1 MPTDV
6 NKHLLFENN
15 QGKYLLSL
23 DNPYYIV
30 KRSQEGEI
38 ESIRCNIILTFTD
51 EGKED
56 FAKNN
61 TFLLDSLDYYTV
73 PEQTDSY
80 KVVQQPDSKLLSQI
94 AIDYIFD
101 FTSQKYIV
109 KNVWLSYKNDFWG
122 SSCLKQKLDLTNL
135 LKGISTT
142 KILPQV
148 IFFIQSQYRME
159 PTGKLFFLTENSL
172 RTTYIDKESYN
183 TFISMPKVKPSA
195 TIDLDIVD
203 YYTNFGAKEM
213 FFDPE
218 NYSTDK
224 IDYKLIAYSTQNYLI
239 DPINKRFLPGKK
251 SWHYS
256 NGKIKYSTPLKWE
269 NFDFYD
275 ENNYEKL
282 FLDEPNST
290 PEHKAQLMLLYALYY
305 DKALYKYDFSKLPLE
320 KECLQYQAQ
329 TQQTI

>member
-1 MPTDV
+1 MSTDA

-38 ESIRCNIILTFTD
+38 ESIRCNIILSFAPEGIEEFTQ
-51 EGKED
+51 
-56 FAKNN
+56 KNSS
-61 TFLLDSLDYYTV
+61 LLKSLDYYTMQ
-73 PEQTDSY
+73 EQTEAY
-80 KVVQQPDSKLLSQI
+80 KSTQQPDNSLLSQI
-94 AIDYIFD
+94 VVDYIFD
-101 FTSQKYIV
+101 FTTQSYLV
-109 KNVWLSYKNDFWG
+109 KNVWLSYTNNAWG
-122 SSCLKQKLDLTNL
+122 SSCLKPNLSLTNL
-135 LKGISTT
+135 LEGMSTP

-148 IFFIQSQYRME
+148 IFFIQSQYRIE

-172 RTTYIDKESYN
+172 RTTYIDKEAYN

-195 TIDLDIVD
+195 TSDLDIVD
-203 YYTNFGAKEM
+203 YYTNFGAKEL

-218 NYSTDK
+218 NYDPNK
-224 IDYKLIAYSTQNYLI
+224 IDHNLIAYSIQNYLI

-269 NFDFYD
+269 DFDFYD
-275 ENNYEKL
+275 SNNYEKL
-282 FLDEPNST
+282 FIDAPNNT
-290 PEHKAQLMLLYALYY
+290 PEHKAQLMLLYALCY
-305 DKALYKYDFSKLPLE
+305 DKTLYKYDFAQIPLE
-320 KECLQYQAQ
+320 KNCLQYQTQ
-329 TQQTI
+329 TKQSI